1 METRGRARA
10 GVWASERTA
19 AGHGRLLELL
29 AHLAVQ
35 AVVDAVDDV
44 RQLRRANEEARL
56 VLLDDVLLL
65 LRHALDVVEVADRL
79 VRAVGADLARRAR
92 VHPRELDVHAHV
104 RVVDVDLL
112 RAADVRQ
119 ARVVDDRARGRGDR
133 EARGRAESGEEL
145 AARLG
150 RDAHRARG

>member
-1 METRGRARA
+1 MGRGTAGGRGGGGAAPRA
-10 GVWASERTA
+10 
-19 AGHGRLLELL
+19 H
-29 AHLAVQ
+29 
-35 AVVDAVDDV
+35 
-44 RQLRRANEEARL
+44 
-56 VLLDDVLLL
+56 
-65 LRHALDVVEVADRL
+65 
-79 VRAVGADLARRAR
+79 LARRAR

-133 EARGRAESGEEL
+133 EARGRAEAGEEL

-150 RDAHRARG
+150 RDAHRARGEALRGRRDERGRRADKREEGDATPAGG